1 MDGSTWT
8 SATTDAPGGKDTND
22 GLVSPSTAKASAA
35 SNTPAAVESKLDDE
49 LSDDAEAES
58 GKSTAGVTRDAQG
71 DDDAN
76 VSADEL
82 HTGAW
87 YYTQDASYLRKL
99 IIESQFPQ
107 ITLKLSP
114 PPRVLHIPALTHVT
128 HVVPPTR
135 YI

>member
-71 DDDAN
+71 DGDAN

-87 YYTQDASYLRKL
+87 YYTKDAVCLCKL
-99 IIESQFPQ
+99 KIVSVPASNSQ
-107 ITLKLSP
+107 TLAP
-114 PPRVLHIPALTHVT
+114 AGAPHIPT
-128 HVVPPTR
+128 
-135 YI
+135 